1 MKRSEPKLL
10 VDIIN
15 EALRRD
21 GLQTEFNE
29 QRALYL
35 WPQVVG
41 PGVNRYTTRRFMD
54 HGVMHVFISSAT
66 LKNDLS
72 FMRPRLI
79 EALNQ
84 LVGANTVTDIV
95 LH

>member
-1 MKRSEPKLL
+1 MKRSEPQLL

-21 GLQTEFNE
+21 GLQSEFNE

-35 WPQVVG
+35 WPQIVG
-41 PGVNRYTTRRFMD
+41 PGVNRYTTRRFIER
-54 HGVMHVFISSAT
+54 GVMHVFISSAT
-66 LKNDLS
+66 LKNDLT

-79 EALNQ
+79 EAINQ
-84 LVGANTVTDIV
+84 AVGATAVTDII